1 MSDYLNLWDIF
12 RFIFRQLRM
21 IFFHKIMVAEKNN
34 FLQMHNTILQRV
46 QTKGTNY
53 DN

>member
-1 MSDYLNLWDIF
+1 MT
-12 RFIFRQLRM
+12 
-21 IFFHKIMVAEKNN
+21 FFHKIMVAEKNN

-53 DN
+53 DNWNESFEVYKKNS